1 MSAHPRFS
9 LKAGGLP
16 IASELAVAAL
26 LILCASL
33 SACSAT
39 TPESAATSTTP
50 STTVPV
56 STRSEP
62 TQAGG
67 NALDLPTTTEVRLS
81 TPTTIPSSLNLPGF
95 SSSID
100 LQKCELTVTIA
111 NSAIGFGQNSAAL
124 NDAGVQALGVLAVE
138 LAQATEALV
147 VGHTSTEGESE
158 NNQLLSEARAQAVAD
173 ALAIGAPEVTFEVR
187 GAGETQPLRSPE
199 TTEEERSQNR
209 RVVVQ
214 ATIEAEVC
222 I

>member
-1 MSAHPRFS
+1 
-9 LKAGGLP
+9 
-16 IASELAVAAL
+16 
-26 LILCASL
+26 
-33 SACSAT
+33 
-39 TPESAATSTTP
+39 
-50 STTVPV
+50 
-56 STRSEP
+56 
-62 TQAGG
+62 
-67 NALDLPTTTEVRLS
+67 
-81 TPTTIPSSLNLPGF
+81 
-95 SSSID
+95 
-100 LQKCELTVTIA
+100 VTIA

-173 ALAIGAPEVTFEVR
+173 ALAIGAPDVIFQVR
-187 GAGETQPLRSPE
+187 GAGETQPLLSPE